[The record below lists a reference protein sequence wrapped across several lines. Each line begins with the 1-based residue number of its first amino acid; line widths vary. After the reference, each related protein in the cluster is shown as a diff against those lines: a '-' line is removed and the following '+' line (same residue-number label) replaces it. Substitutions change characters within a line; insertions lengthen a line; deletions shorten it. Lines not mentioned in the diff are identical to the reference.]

1 MDRHTGKTKK
11 HKACA
16 SEFDYLGW
24 EDFGTWKRKAAG
36 CHSPMEKLLD
46 KPAFKHCE
54 RQCVFPSAC
63 HWKAKHAP
71 RKEATFFEI
80 LDAKSQ
86 YLGSRSSKISPS
98 PEKEEATSNPK
109 KTGLYVN
116 RLVRA
121 ADKRTTQLTT
131 LLSTIE
137 DESNFAS
144 TPGFIPASTDIAPK
158 LPELNLSF
166 PVMDFS
172 AIKQGLDDHQKETKA
187 ASLPK
192 LVAPKSPPPH
202 NMSGLI
208 EAVAEESPN
217 FFMTDWLSED
227 PTTSDLMKTGP
238 DTSNID
244 FDFSIDTSTSP
255 SSSPS
260 TGDESPDSRGRA
272 WDWTAGDIGI
282 ALSSP
287 LEKAVHDQIW
297 DEQLDDIEG
306 MWEKAVIVGSK
317 REGEVEV

>member
-1 MDRHTGKTKK
+1 
-11 HKACA
+11 
-16 SEFDYLGW
+16 
-24 EDFGTWKRKAAG
+24 
-36 CHSPMEKLLD
+36 
-46 KPAFKHCE
+46 
-54 RQCVFPSAC
+54 
-63 HWKAKHAP
+63 
-71 RKEATFFEI
+71 
-80 LDAKSQ
+80 
-86 YLGSRSSKISPS
+86 
-98 PEKEEATSNPK
+98 
-109 KTGLYVN
+109 
-116 RLVRA
+116 
-121 ADKRTTQLTT
+121 
-131 LLSTIE
+131 
-137 DESNFAS
+137 
-144 TPGFIPASTDIAPK
+144 
-158 LPELNLSF
+158 
-166 PVMDFS
+166 
-172 AIKQGLDDHQKETKA
+172 
-187 ASLPK
+187 
-192 LVAPKSPPPH
+192 
-202 NMSGLI
+202 MSGLI

-238 DTSNID
+238 DTTNID